1 MQNDAMQ
8 AALRPYVKLVQSN
21 MELLSRYSMSPEAM
35 TKAIAQAQSLF
46 TPGQN
51 TTPPQLAQL
60 AQWPGFAELAQG
72 MIKNYT
78 EFMAEVAQSSTELL
92 AQGQANFIQQ
102 TQQATGG
109 AAGAAG
115 TRSRAR

>member
-35 TKAIAQAQSLF
+35 TQAIAQAQSLF

-92 AQGQANFIQQ
+92 AQGQASFIQQ
-102 TQQATGG
+102 TQQATEGV
-109 AAGAAG
+109 AGSAG